1 MSPKDKKFFTGFI
14 IACVICIILVKLVFL
29 GGTSKTSAVEDII
42 SENSGLNSVSVFSY
56 ENEDKNKVCAF
67 NYTDENGKEG
77 IGLAILNNNNRGSYT
92 VDSILY
98 STDESVI
105 VNANTVV
112 NDTPC
117 AVVAVAENSEAAKV
131 VVSAKD
137 TTTNA
142 DVKLTKKI
150 EPPKITFVPY
160 SDSTQAESVSNVKV
174 YTASDDVM
182 VDIDCETVQNDEII
196 NQ

>member
-42 SENSGLNSVSVFSY
+42 SENSGLNNVSVFSY
-56 ENEDKNKVCAF
+56 ENEDKNKVCSF

-98 STDESVI
+98 STEESVI

-174 YTASDDVM
+174 YTANDEVI
-182 VDIDCETVQNDEII
+182 VDIDCETEQKDEII